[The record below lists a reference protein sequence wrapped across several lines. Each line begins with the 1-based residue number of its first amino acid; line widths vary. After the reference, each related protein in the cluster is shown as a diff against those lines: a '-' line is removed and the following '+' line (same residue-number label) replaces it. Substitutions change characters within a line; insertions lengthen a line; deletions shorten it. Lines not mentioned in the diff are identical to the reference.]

1 MPGDAVQRCWRKA
14 ADRPDPDVLVSLA
27 SGSRS
32 MSRNNGSRPD
42 QGLRRRAGRQA
53 VSAQGCPLSCGRCA
67 MTRAAL
73 RLSRSTRVPDL
84 GDCAPNLDLSPE
96 SGPATAG
103 IGSESSNTGLR
114 ALSGL
119 SSTADGAW
127 ASSRHW
133 MTLHGCSLSC
143 VPYCA
148 MQGTDSSPGPSAWTA
163 RRSCGRERSRR
174 ACPSMLGRLPR
185 GALVVSRLGGRS
197 HGARRPSRSSSS
209 TSVTRPSHSHR
220 TRLRA
225 SAGAPR
231 A

>member
-1 MPGDAVQRCWRKA
+1 MRNDACRFAIVKVDKGPRSGRL
-14 ADRPDPDVLVSLA
+14 RTEPRSLA
-27 SGSRS
+27 
-32 MSRNNGSRPD
+32 
-42 QGLRRRAGRQA
+42 
-53 VSAQGCPLSCGRCA
+53 
-67 MTRAAL
+67 
-73 RLSRSTRVPDL
+73 
-84 GDCAPNLDLSPE
+84 
-96 SGPATAG
+96 G
-103 IGSESSNTGLR
+103 IRTGYCRHSSESSNTGLR

-197 HGARRPSRSSSS
+197 HGARRPSPSSSS